1 MADGSDTKP
10 VPKGPRGGRA
20 EVARTPPH
28 PDRRGS
34 DRDQYFPKDRSYGGR
49 SDRDYPDYDR
59 DYPPPRDYD
68 RYGGGKYGKYDK
80 YDRYDSYDSHDYP
93 PRRDRDYDRSR
104 DARDADHRDYGRPP
118 HRDSR
123 PPSRGGRDHRY
134 SRDERGWDRDRRDRD
149 RDRDRDPRDRG
160 RERDPR
166 DRDSKGY
173 RPHSREPLSSRDR
186 DQPPRERDRDL
197 FPRDR
202 DLITG
207 AREPARSPP
216 PPLRDGRDRDR
227 SYDRHSKPFDKQ
239 ERDRDTRDRDPK
251 DKGSVASTP
260 QTAPTPRLTPTNGKP
275 DLPTSQPPAPPSPP
289 RLQTFPR
296 EVWEAVGKK
305 HNTKLTYDPELS
317 KDKQKGKRGIYE
329 EVKKDGSTTED
340 PRSKHPHYFKTSSKS
355 NKKPYQRLPVPRFL
369 YDANSLSPPP
379 STQVIVKGLS
389 SLTTSKTI
397 TAHFKA
403 YGELESVN
411 MVEDPA
417 SGSSVGACLVR
428 FKVVKNNYEA
438 AHDCLR
444 KAIRGQKTGRIDQAK
459 YRVEPDEDGAKAKD
473 IIRRVVARAAKKAMP
488 VKKPPT
494 APAADKSIM
503 EKLPTPVP
511 SARPSP
517 KAAQLMKTSAY
528 VFIAGKYLPS
538 EKVFA
543 SDIRRIMRDFG
554 WFDIL
559 KEGDGF
565 YVFFDNNRD
574 AVECY
579 EAMNGRKVNGHQ
591 MAMAMIRLARAPP
604 KTKESQETAAE
615 QAPKL
620 PPKEE
625 ARKLIMQELANS
637 LRKDIRERVIAAA
650 IVEFLNPARFSHI
663 KQEPE
668 PSAVADATTANTSAA
683 RVDTPEPLSLSSAV
697 PGFLPRFKIKR
708 KGDSTKKKD
717 ATKTKKNRKK
727 ISARPMNHV
736 LNDYYSDEEDSTR
749 MSTPIVPDTSA
760 DAAELPISKPR
771 KRISQSKQRI
781 MDFSSSDGSDE
792 SESEEEM
799 EDDEE
804 DEDETAQEKPEEAST
819 LDTSQQVTTAFG
831 EILDWAPA
839 HGFPQP
845 VTSDKKGG
853 ALTTISGFQ
862 ELVKDDEDME
872 LLQEA
877 LKGIEPEKI
886 NGEAWT
892 WTQRHLNE
900 AVAKENAEFPE
911 LVAPNAFANSSGSW
925 KSQGYFKIPEA
936 AKSEYLPHRK
946 KLNIPIDTLQLENR
960 EKKKENASNSRV
972 NRANNRRL
980 VADINMQKQLL
991 STETDVLNFNQLR
1004 KRKKPVKFARSAIH
1018 NWGLYAIEPIA
1029 ANEMIIE
1036 YVGEVVRQEI
1046 ADLREARYMRS
1057 GIGSS
1062 YLFRVDE
1069 STVVDAT
1076 KRGGIARFINHCCTP
1091 SCTAKIIKVEG
1102 QKRIVIYA
1110 SRDIAA
1116 NEELTY
1122 DYKFEKEIGEE
1133 RIPCLCGAAGCK
1145 GYLN

>member
-1 MADGSDTKP
+1 
-10 VPKGPRGGRA
+10 
-20 EVARTPPH
+20 
-28 PDRRGS
+28 
-34 DRDQYFPKDRSYGGR
+34 
-49 SDRDYPDYDR
+49 
-59 DYPPPRDYD
+59 
-68 RYGGGKYGKYDK
+68 
-80 YDRYDSYDSHDYP
+80 
-93 PRRDRDYDRSR
+93 
-104 DARDADHRDYGRPP
+104 
-118 HRDSR
+118 
-123 PPSRGGRDHRY
+123 
-134 SRDERGWDRDRRDRD
+134 
-149 RDRDRDPRDRG
+149 
-160 RERDPR
+160 
-166 DRDSKGY
+166 
-173 RPHSREPLSSRDR
+173 
-186 DQPPRERDRDL
+186 
-197 FPRDR
+197 
-202 DLITG
+202 
-207 AREPARSPP
+207 
-216 PPLRDGRDRDR
+216 
-227 SYDRHSKPFDKQ
+227 
-239 ERDRDTRDRDPK
+239 
-251 DKGSVASTP
+251 
-260 QTAPTPRLTPTNGKP
+260 
-275 DLPTSQPPAPPSPP
+275 
-289 RLQTFPR
+289 
-296 EVWEAVGKK
+296 
-305 HNTKLTYDPELS
+305 
-317 KDKQKGKRGIYE
+317 
-329 EVKKDGSTTED
+329 
-340 PRSKHPHYFKTSSKS
+340 
-355 NKKPYQRLPVPRFL
+355 
-369 YDANSLSPPP
+369 
-379 STQVIVKGLS
+379 
-389 SLTTSKTI
+389 
-397 TAHFKA
+397 
-403 YGELESVN
+403 

-417 SGSSVGACLVR
+417 TGSSVGACLVR
-428 FKVVKNNYEA
+428 FKVTKNNYEA
-438 AHDCLR
+438 AHECLK

-473 IIRRVVARAAKKAMP
+473 IIRRVAARAAKKALP

-528 VFIAGKYLPS
+528 IFIAGKYLPS

-543 SDIRRIMRDFG
+543 SDIRRILRDFG
-554 WFDIL
+554 WFDVL

-574 AVECY
+574 TVECY

-591 MAMAMIRLARAPP
+591 MAMAMIRLSRAPP
-604 KTKESQETAAE
+604 KTKESQEKAAAE
-615 QAPKL
+615 QTPKL

-668 PSAVADATTANTSAA
+668 PSAVASESSAANASAA
-683 RVDTPEPLSLSSAV
+683 RVDTPEPIQSSAV

-708 KGDSTKKKD
+708 KDGSTKKKD
-717 ATKTKKNRKK
+717 GAAKKNRKK

-771 KRISQSKQRI
+771 KKISQSKQRI
-781 MDFSSSDGSDE
+781 MDFSSSDGGSDE
-792 SESEEEM
+792 SEEEEEAEEM
-799 EDDEE
+799 EVEE
-804 DEDETAQEKPEEAST
+804 EDETAKEEPEEEST
-819 LDTSQQVTTAFG
+819 LDTSQQLTTAYG

-845 VTSDKKGG
+845 VTADKKGG

-862 ELVKDDEDME
+862 ALVKDDEDME

-877 LKGIEPEKI
+877 LEGIEPEQI

-892 WTQRHLNE
+892 WTQKHLNE
-900 AVAKENAEFPE
+900 AVIKENTEFPE
-911 LVAPNAFANSSGSW
+911 LAAPNAFANSTGSW

-946 KLNIPIDTLQLENR
+946 KLNIPIDTLQMENR

-1133 RIPCLCGAAGCK
+1133 RIPCLCGAPGCK

>member
-1 MADGSDTKP
+1 MADGADTKP
-10 VPKGPRGGRA
+10 VPKGPRGARA
-20 EVARTPPH
+20 DEPSSSPH
-28 PDRRGS
+28 AE
-34 DRDQYFPKDRSYGGR
+34 RSR
-49 SDRDYPDYDR
+49 SDRDAYSSKDRSFSGRSERDYADYDR
-59 DYPPPRDYD
+59 DYPPRDYD
-68 RYGGGKYGKYDK
+68 RYGKYGKYDK
-80 YDRYDSYDSHDYP
+80 YDRYDRYDSYDYP

-104 DARDADHRDYGRPP
+104 DADPRDYGRPP
-118 HRDSR
+118 PRDAR
-123 PPSRGGRDHRY
+123 PPRGGREYRY
-134 SRDERGWDRDRRDRD
+134 ERGWDRDRRDRD
-149 RDRDRDPRDRG
+149 PRDRERDLRERDRERERDRDYK
-160 RERDPR
+160 
-166 DRDSKGY
+166 SY
-173 RPHSREPLSSRDR
+173 RPHSRERRPSRDR
-186 DQPPRERDRDL
+186 ERDLIPRERD
-197 FPRDR
+197 
-202 DLITG
+202 LI
-207 AREPARSPP
+207 PPRSPP
-216 PPLRDGRDRDR
+216 PPPRDRDR
-227 SYDRHSKPFDKQ
+227 SYDRHDRSFDKHGKF
-239 ERDRDTRDRDPK
+239 RGKDRGFDREAK

-289 RLQTFPR
+289 RLKTFPK

-305 HNTKLTYDPELS
+305 NNTRLTYDPELS
-317 KDKQKGKRGIYE
+317 ADKQKGKRGIYE
-329 EVKKDGSTTED
+329 EVKKGGPAED
-340 PRSKHPHYFKTSSKS
+340 PRTKHPHYFKTSSKS

-369 YDANSLSPPP
+369 YDANSIAPPP
-379 STQVIVKGLS
+379 ATQIIVKGLS
-389 SLTTSKTI
+389 SLTTSKTL
-397 TAHFKA
+397 TAHFKT

-417 SGSSVGACLVR
+417 TGSSVGACLVR
-428 FKVVKNNYEA
+428 FKVTKNNYET
-438 AHDCLR
+438 AHECLK

-473 IIRRVVARAAKKAMP
+473 IIRRVAARAAKKALP

-494 APAADKSIM
+494 APAADKSIV

-517 KAAQLMKTSAY
+517 KAAQLIKTSAY
-528 VFIAGKYLPS
+528 LFIAGKYLPS

-543 SDIRRIMRDFG
+543 SDIRRILRDFG
-554 WFDIL
+554 WFDVL

-591 MAMAMIRLARAPP
+591 MAMAMIRLSRAPP
-604 KTKESQETAAE
+604 KTKESQETAAD
-615 QAPKL
+615 QTPKL

-625 ARKLIMQELANS
+625 ARMLIMQELANS

-668 PSAVADATTANTSAA
+668 PAVATEPAAANASAA
-683 RVDTPEPLSLSSAV
+683 RVDTPEPVQSSV

-708 KGDSTKKKD
+708 KGDPTKKKD
-717 ATKTKKNRKK
+717 ATKKNRKK

-749 MSTPIVPDTSA
+749 MSTPIVPDTA
-760 DAAELPISKPR
+760 DTADLPISKPR
-771 KRISQSKQRI
+771 KKHSHSKQRI
-781 MDFSSSDGSDE
+781 MDFSSSGESDD
-792 SESEEEM
+792 SEEE
-799 EDDEE
+799 EELEEEEEEEE
-804 DEDETAQEKPEEAST
+804 DATEQEQPEEAST
-819 LDTSQQVTTAFG
+819 LDTSQRLTTAYG

-839 HGFPQP
+839 HGYPQP

-853 ALTTISGFQ
+853 ALTTIAGLQ
-862 ELVKDDEDME
+862 TLVKDDEDME

-877 LKGIEPEKI
+877 LEGIEPEQI
-886 NGEAWT
+886 NGGAWT
-892 WTQRHLNE
+892 WTQQQLNK

-911 LVAPNAFANSSGSW
+911 LAAPNAFANSTGSW

-946 KLNIPIDTLQLENR
+946 KLNIPIDTLQLETR

-1133 RIPCLCGAAGCK
+1133 RIPCLCGAPGCK